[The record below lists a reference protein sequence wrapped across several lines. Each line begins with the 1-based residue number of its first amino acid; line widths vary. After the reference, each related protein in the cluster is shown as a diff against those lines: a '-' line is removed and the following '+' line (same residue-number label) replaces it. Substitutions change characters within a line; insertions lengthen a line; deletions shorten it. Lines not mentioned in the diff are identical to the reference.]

1 MEPSIRRFF
10 SRSRVRLFFNYTEE
24 EGVSF
29 SYNVAQMPKR
39 GSGKTQLSPAW
50 WIAYGV
56 LCGLAAAGLILL
68 LASPR
73 RGKPIELLPAPT
85 SVFAEELESEVVNS
99 PEPPT
104 SMPVSIFPINI
115 NSATLEE
122 LEQLP
127 NIGPV
132 IAQAIISYREAHG
145 DFTSLEDLQNVSGI
159 GPKTYEAIEP
169 LISLESP

>member
-1 MEPSIRRFF
+1 M
-10 SRSRVRLFFNYTEE
+10 RLFFNYTEE

-56 LCGLAAAGLILL
+56 LCGLAAAGSILL

-85 SVFAEELESEVVNS
+85 SMSTQELESEMLS
-99 PEPPT
+99 LTEPPT
-104 SMPVSIFPINI
+104 AMPASIFPINI
-115 NSATLEE
+115 NTATLEE

-132 IAQAIISYREAHG
+132 IAQAIISYRESHG
-145 DFTSLEDLQNVSGI
+145 GFTSLEQIQNVSGI